1 MLENQGCQALWKYGY
16 LVDFGDNSIDIK
28 LEVLQSLSFIP
39 GSRVFFLRYSNFGF
53 NYNMLRDLSIATLL
67 ETMRSTF
74 ELCTAFLSST
84 VAQHSRAP
92 NSEEDNNMLPEPSPA
107 PSRRSD
113 KTDDECHEAHDPEAG
128 HPSAGK
134 FAHLK
139 HVVNGK

>member
-1 MLENQGCQALWKYGY
+1 
-16 LVDFGDNSIDIK
+16 
-28 LEVLQSLSFIP
+28 
-39 GSRVFFLRYSNFGF
+39 
-53 NYNMLRDLSIATLL
+53 MLRDLSIATLL
-67 ETMRSTF
+67 ATMRSTF
-74 ELCTAFLSST
+74 ESCTAFLFST